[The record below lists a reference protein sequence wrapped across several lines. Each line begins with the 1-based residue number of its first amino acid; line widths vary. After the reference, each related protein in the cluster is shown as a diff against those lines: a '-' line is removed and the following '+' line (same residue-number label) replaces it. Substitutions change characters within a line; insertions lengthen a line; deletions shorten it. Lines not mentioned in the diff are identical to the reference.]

1 MSDSRNPAVSPAP
14 PVGNAA
20 PVQPVRGQQPV
31 GLAAERSIAPRGH
44 EVAAVT
50 GGSLSPAYA
59 QFMVDQ
65 DTHDVVIRIH
75 DAATNQVI
83 AQYPSAQIE
92 AMAADM
98 QKYADTIARHRAAL
112 TTPGKSR

>member
-1 MSDSRNPAVSPAP
+1 MSDSRNPSISPAP
-14 PVGNAA
+14 PVGRAA

-31 GLAAERSIAPRGH
+31 GLPAERSVAPHGH

-50 GGSLSPAYA
+50 GGSLLPAYA

-75 DAATNQVI
+75 DVATNQVL
-83 AQYPSAQIE
+83 AQYPSAEIE
-92 AMAADM
+92 AMSADM
-98 QKYADTIARHRAAL
+98 QKYADTVARHRAAL
-112 TTPGKSR
+112 VSAGKRR